1 FTSRRRHTSSTRDW
15 SSDVCSSDL
24 GSTYQTRDDG
34 TITNLYSLQL
44 INKTNKQM
52 EVELVP
58 ENPEYGI
65 QVVNPKLN
73 LGRGEASEMNF
84 FLILPKEKI
93 ETYKTK
99 VKVNVVY
106 EDKVIETL
114 NTTFIGPVTN

>member
-1 FTSRRRHTSSTRDW
+1 
-15 SSDVCSSDL
+15 
-24 GSTYQTRDDG
+24 
-34 TITNLYSLQL
+34 
-44 INKTNKQM
+44 M

-58 ENPEYGI
+58 ENPNYGI
-65 QVVNPKLN
+65 QVVNPKLD

-114 NTTFIGPVTN
+114 NTTFIGPVVTN